1 MDGIVKGQF
10 VGQEGGNFPVD
21 VETFQQLQEYIDGVA
36 ELANMYVGE
45 GMNGAILSGC
55 ELTDGGTRR
64 NAGWL
69 VLSGLG
75 LVYFVG
81 GLVDDG
87 FSVVEDTI
95 NVTAQGVTYPA
106 YKRRQAISGSIIN
119 GNQGFYRWE
128 DIAERTNLIDARHL
142 VPVGTMMLCA
152 PDEMPAGGK
161 WLKCDGRYLDVDAYP
176 LLFEKIGNKFTS
188 SITSRMFQLPNA
200 KIAVSIGGRGT
211 VDVYY
216 IIKAK

>member
-36 ELANMYVGE
+36 ELANMYIGE

-55 ELTDGGTRR
+55 ELTAGGTRR

-69 VLSGLG
+69 VLDGLG

-81 GLVDDG
+81 GLVDNG

-95 NVTAQGVTYPA
+95 NVTAQDVTYPA
-106 YKRRQAISGSIIN
+106 YKRRRAIAGIYVDQIVHYDWSEIGGTARLWDMQHSLPIGCVIGWPMGDVPAPEGWLLCDGSQYPILSYRKLYNVIGDRFTPDGYEGTHVFNVPRLYLGN
-119 GNQGFYRWE
+119 GN
-128 DIAERTNLIDARHL
+128 
-142 VPVGTMMLCA
+142 
-152 PDEMPAGGK
+152 
-161 WLKCDGRYLDVDAYP
+161 
-176 LLFEKIGNKFTS
+176 IG
-188 SITSRMFQLPNA
+188 
-200 KIAVSIGGRGT
+200 IG
-211 VDVYY
+211 YY
-216 IIKAK
+216 IIKAE